1 MCYHRFAVAPLGNF
15 GSPYSF
21 FGPSFSQIGLYGFQ
35 LQHSFAPP
43 NFGAPQF
50 FGNMQQPHFAN
61 GTTPTPWMP
70 YLPGPH
76 FQNPAPPFGYQ
87 PTIPPN
93 NGTTLQQQQI
103 PPTANISQA
112 WFPDSGASHHATND
126 PHNLLQ
132 SSTAAGNE
140 HILMANGTGT
150 RISSI
155 GSNLFRSPY
164 FPNTTLSLKNLLLV
178 PSLTKNL
185 LSVSKF
191 TRDNNCFF
199 EFHPSYCCV
208 KSQDSHKVLLQG
220 ALGEDGLY
228 KLYPS
233 LARTTSHN
241 NSTHSSASVHNSL
254 LSPKEIHNTVVSSSF
269 KL

>member
-1 MCYHRFAVAPLGNF
+1 MFEKFLTR
-15 GSPYSF
+15 
-21 FGPSFSQIGLYGFQ
+21 
-35 LQHSFAPP
+35 
-43 NFGAPQF
+43 
-50 FGNMQQPHFAN
+50 
-61 GTTPTPWMP
+61 
-70 YLPGPH
+70 
-76 FQNPAPPFGYQ
+76 
-87 PTIPPN
+87 PN
-93 NGTTLQQQQI
+93 NQLHVSSSLMSLI
-103 PPTANISQA
+103 PLLLRSIFVLRIHAGQVELNYVA

-140 HILMANGTGT
+140 HILMANGIGT
-150 RISSI
+150 RISYI

-208 KSQDSHKVLLQG
+208 KSEFPIKDRK
-220 ALGEDGLY
+220 
-228 KLYPS
+228 KMMK
-233 LARTTSHN
+233 R
-241 NSTHSSASVHNSL
+241 
-254 LSPKEIHNTVVSSSF
+254 K
-269 KL
+269 KRKK